1 MVVNYIQGLVV
12 LELAITHIQALVI
25 VHILALVIT
34 HIQALVIILAFIV
47 KDSRIR
53 DKMVACFQK
62 FIYFFYYNIILIKIK
77 FI

>member
-1 MVVNYIQGLVV
+1 MVVNYIQVLVV
-12 LELAITHIQALVI
+12 LALAITHIQALVI

-47 KDSRIR
+47 KVSRIR

-62 FIYFFYYNIILIKIK
+62 FLF
-77 FI
+77 